1 MTQEKI
7 IQLINNGNQ
16 LELIKEYCLEK
27 GKDPAYI
34 DILLRILKYRGGLYI
49 SGLDL
54 SACYTTALDYYLDK
68 YQLTLVFDNKMNFIN
83 VI

>member
-1 MTQEKI
+1 MTHSQRKI
-7 IQLINNGNQ
+7 IQLINSGNQ

-27 GKDPAYI
+27 GKDPRYI
-34 DILLRILKYRGGLYI
+34 DILLRILEYMGGMYNLN
-49 SGLDL
+49 L
-54 SACYTTALDYYLDK
+54 STCYTTALDYYLDK